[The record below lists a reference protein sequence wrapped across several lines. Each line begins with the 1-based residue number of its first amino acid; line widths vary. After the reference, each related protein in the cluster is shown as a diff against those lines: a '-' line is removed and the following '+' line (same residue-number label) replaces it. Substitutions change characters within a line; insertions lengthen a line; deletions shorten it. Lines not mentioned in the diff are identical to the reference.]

1 MKNFEM
7 GFGLAPLPNFGH
19 APKNI
24 FAQKIRAIHG
34 IDVKSDADYEYEFYF
49 WNFQSIEAE

>member
-1 MKNFEM
+1 M
-7 GFGLAPLPNFGH
+7 GLVLAPLPDFGH

-34 IDVKSDADYEYEFYF
+34 IDVKFDADYEYEFYF
-49 WNFQSIEAE
+49 